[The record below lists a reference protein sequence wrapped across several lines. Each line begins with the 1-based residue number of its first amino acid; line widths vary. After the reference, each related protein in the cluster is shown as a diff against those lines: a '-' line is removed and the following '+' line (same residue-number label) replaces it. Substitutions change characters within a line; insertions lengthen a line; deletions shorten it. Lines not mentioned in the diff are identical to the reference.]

1 MVNGESISDSLK
13 AIFSYNI
20 VSLMFIFS
28 VLFVYGVGKDY
39 VLFRIYEMAVTLQT
53 QGLFGTWVADLIS
66 STANILDIFP
76 QYLDLLW
83 LLLTVT
89 LFIELIVA
97 SYYAEREGWFSS
109 LGFMTFGI
117 LFFLFMMGI
126 FSEIGTWFQT
136 NFITNLFSGVS
147 YATPFLNFYLNN
159 LLIVNLVVVIMCIIA
174 NFIDLDMSG
183 FDNRKRNEINNDEV
197 I

>member
-1 MVNGESISDSLK
+1 MGSGESISDSLK
-13 AIFSYNI
+13 TIFSYNV
-20 VSLMFIFS
+20 VSLMFVFV
-28 VLFVYGVGKDY
+28 VLFIYGIGKDY
-39 VLFRIYEMAVTLQT
+39 ILFKIYELAVSLQT

-66 STANILDIFP
+66 TISNLLDIFP

-89 LFIELIVA
+89 LFIELIVS
-97 SYYAEREGWFSS
+97 SYYARREGWFSS

-126 FSEIGTWFQT
+126 FSEVGTWFQT

-147 YATPFLNFYLNN
+147 YTTPFLNFYLNN
-159 LLIVNLVVVIMCIIA
+159 LLIVNLIVVIMCVIA
-174 NFIDLDMSG
+174 NFIDLDISG
-183 FDNRKRNEINNDEV
+183 FDGRKSKEINNDEV

>member
-159 LLIVNLVVVIMCIIA
+159 LLIVILVVVIMCVIA
-174 NFIDLDMSG
+174 NFIDLDLAG
-183 FDNRKRNEINNDEV
+183 FEGRKRNEINNDEV

>member
-1 MVNGESISDSLK
+1 MGNGEVIADNLK
-13 AIFSYNI
+13 QVFSYNI
-20 VSLMFIFS
+20 VSLMFVFV
-28 VLFVYGVGKDY
+28 VLFMYGVGKDY
-39 VLFRIYEMAVTLQT
+39 ILFRIYELAVTLQS
-53 QGLFGTWVADLIS
+53 QGMFGSWVADFIA
-66 STANILDIFP
+66 STSNVLDIFP
-76 QYLDLLW
+76 QYIDILW

-136 NFITNLFSGVS
+136 NFITNLFSGIS
-147 YATPFLNFYLNN
+147 YTTPFLNFYLNN
-159 LLIVNLVVVIMCIIA
+159 LLIVNLSVVVICIVA
-174 NFIDLDMSG
+174 NFVDLDISG
-183 FDNRKRNEINNDEV
+183 FESRKDKEINSDEV